1 MTHPPGSRSGRIFDL
16 LQERILSGE
25 LAAGSR
31 LPPHTRLAVDFGVAP
46 MTIRTVLARL
56 EAAGLISRELGRG
69 TYVRQS
75 TRPAVLVLAAPNL
88 QAVLAEHIRR
98 LGYTAVLADGHDEG
112 LARLGTDHSVG
123 LVLCEVP
130 DPGGAGREAEDFI
143 RAVRRRW
150 PRLPLAAVTSS
161 AANLAALLG
170 TPESPVLMVPAP
182 LRASQLEEVVRL
194 ALPALPAASLPD
206 PPPREDRLTLDAL
219 TFRAQLLE
227 AVEQAVIAT
236 DLQARILY
244 WNRGAERLYG
254 WSADEVLGRNV
265 AEVIVAPKLMERG
278 LEIVALLREGKSWTG
293 EFPVLRRDGTEIPV
307 LVTDSPI
314 RDASGQLVGII
325 GVAVDLSERKLAELE
340 RLERTR
346 LEALLTATAAAQ
358 QELSERLTL
367 HVPHAGQLAAD
378 PRLPA
383 HLRPIASTVL
393 AAIRDVATR
402 LEHSLELPDDG

>member
-1 MTHPPGSRSGRIFDL
+1 MQHSTGTRSGRIFEL

-56 EAAGLISRELGRG
+56 EAAGLISREVGRG
-69 TYVRQS
+69 TFVRRS
-75 TRPAVLVLAAPNL
+75 MRPAVLVLAAPYL
-88 QAVLAEHIRR
+88 RAVLAEHIRR
-98 LGYTAVLADGHDEG
+98 LGYAPILAGGLEDG
-112 LARLGTDHSVG
+112 LALVGADRSIG
-123 LVLCEVP
+123 LVLCEVSEP
-130 DPGGAGREAEDFI
+130 SGGGREADAFI

-150 PRLPLAAVTSS
+150 PRLPVAAVTSS

-170 TPESPVLMVPAP
+170 TTESPVLVVPTP
-182 LRASQLEEVVRL
+182 VRASQLEEVVRL
-194 ALPALPAASLPD
+194 ALPAASRPD
-206 PPPREDRLTLDAL
+206 PAREDPLTHDAL
-219 TFRAQLLE
+219 IFRAQLLD

-236 DLQARILY
+236 DMQAHILY

-254 WSADEVLGRNV
+254 WSADEVVGRNA

-278 LEIVALLREGKSWTG
+278 LEIIALLQDGKSWTG

-314 RDASGQLVGII
+314 RDVDGRLVGII
-325 GVAVDLSERKLAELE
+325 GVSVDLSERKHAELE

-346 LEALLTATAAAQ
+346 LEALLTATAAAE

-367 HVPHAGQLAAD
+367 HVPSAGRLAAD

-383 HLRPIASTVL
+383 HLRPIAGTVL
-393 AAIRDVATR
+393 EAMREVATR
-402 LEHSLELPDDG
+402 LEHSLELPEDA